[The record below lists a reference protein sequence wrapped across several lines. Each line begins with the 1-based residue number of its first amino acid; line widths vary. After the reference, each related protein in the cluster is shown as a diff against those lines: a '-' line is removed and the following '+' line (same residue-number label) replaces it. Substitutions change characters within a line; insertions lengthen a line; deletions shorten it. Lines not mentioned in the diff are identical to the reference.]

1 MEGIAMTMRDLVR
14 WGRRDAPVR
23 REGEG
28 PFLALQ
34 DEMNRVFD
42 RFFHGVP
49 SLWTE
54 GGEWPAGGFSPRVDV
69 SETDNDIRVTAEL
82 PGLDEKDIEVSV
94 TRDALTIRGEKK
106 EEKETRKEGY
116 FHTERYFGSFTR
128 TVPLP
133 REVVTDKAE
142 ATFKKGV
149 LTISLPKTE
158 QVKSETR
165 KVQVKAG

>member
-1 MEGIAMTMRDLVR
+1 MTMRDLVR
-14 WGRRDAPVR
+14 RGRRDVPAR

-34 DEMNRVFD
+34 DEMNRLFD
-42 RFFHGVP
+42 HFWRGFPTVWG
-49 SLWTE
+49 E
-54 GGEWPAGGFSPRVDV
+54 GPEWAGGFTPKVDV
-69 SETDNDIRVTAEL
+69 AETDNDIRVTAEL

-142 ATFKKGV
+142 ATFRKGV
-149 LTISLPKTE
+149 LTITLPKTE

>member
-1 MEGIAMTMRDLVR
+1 MTMRDLVR
-14 WGRRDAPVR
+14 RGRRDVPAR
-23 REGEG
+23 REGES

-42 RFFHGVP
+42 RFFHGFPAV
-49 SLWTE
+49 WGE
-54 GGEWPAGGFSPRVDV
+54 GPEWPAGGFTPKVDV

-128 TVPLP
+128 SIPLP

-142 ATFKKGV
+142 ATFRKGV
-149 LTISLPKTE
+149 LTITLPKTE
-158 QVKSETR
+158 EVKSETR
-165 KVQVKAG
+165 KVEVKGG